1 MTVERFIHPTYL
13 IRKKVF
19 KFLGGAFHVF
29 DGDGNLV
36 FYSRQKAFKLKE
48 DIRLYTDESMTT
60 EVLTIQARKVVDFSS
75 AYDVVDTATGQKLG
89 ALRRKGWASMAR
101 DHWLVLDAE
110 DREIAHIQEDS
121 ALLALVRRF
130 LTNLIPQRFDFI
142 ADGRKVAEVK
152 QNFNPFVLKL
162 TVDFTLDTEGL
173 IDRRVGLAAAILLC
187 AIEGRQG

>member
-1 MTVERFIHPTYL
+1 MTVERFTHPTYL
-13 IRKKVF
+13 IRKKMF

-48 DIRLYTDESMTT
+48 DIRLYTNESMNT
-60 EVLTIQARKVVDFSS
+60 EVLSIQARKVLDFSS
-75 AYDVVDTATGQKLG
+75 AYDVIDSATGQKLG

-130 LTNLIPQRFDFI
+130 VTNLIPQRFDFI

>member
-1 MTVERFIHPTYL
+1 MTVERFTHPTYL
-13 IRKKVF
+13 IRKKMF

-48 DIRLYTDESMTT
+48 DIRLYTDESMNT
-60 EVLTIQARKVVDFSS
+60 EVLSIQARKVLDFSS
-75 AYDVVDTATGQKLG
+75 AYDVIDSATGQKLG

-130 LTNLIPQRFDFI
+130 VTNLIPQRFDFI

>member
-48 DIRLYTDESMTT
+48 DIRLYTDENMNT

-75 AYDVVDTATGQKLG
+75 AYDVVDPATGQKLG

-110 DREIAHIQEDS
+110 DREIAQIKEDS

-142 ADGRKVAEVK
+142 ADGRKLAEVK